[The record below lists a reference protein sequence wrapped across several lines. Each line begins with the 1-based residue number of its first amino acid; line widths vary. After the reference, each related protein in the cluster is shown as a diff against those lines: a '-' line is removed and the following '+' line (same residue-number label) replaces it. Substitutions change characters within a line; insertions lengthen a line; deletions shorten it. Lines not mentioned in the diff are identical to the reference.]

1 MYTWPM
7 PSPAPSTKAKVAN
20 VNEHTWKRR
29 AFHLCAALV
38 IPVVAIGL
46 GYKAAVY
53 TAAIA
58 AAVLASVEALRLA
71 VPAVNVRAVAW
82 LGPLL
87 KPREK
92 RTPTAATY
100 LALASL
106 AVLLLFGIPVATLAL
121 AYTALG
127 DPAAGIVGTRYGRL
141 RVRAFGRRLGGK
153 SVEGTL
159 AFLGVSTAAATG
171 LWAAGVYGTLW
182 PALVGAAAAALVEF
196 LPVPLEDNVTV
207 PLASAA
213 VMWLLWVG

>member
-1 MYTWPM
+1 M
-7 PSPAPSTKAKVAN
+7 PSPTPSTKAKAAN

-38 IPVVAIGL
+38 IPIVALAL
-46 GYKAAVY
+46 GYKAAFY

-58 AAVLASVEALRLA
+58 AAVFASGEALRLA
-71 VPAVNVRAVAW
+71 VPAVNVRAIAW
-82 LGPLL
+82 LGPLI

-92 RTPTAATY
+92 RSPTAATY

-106 AVLLLFGIPVATLAL
+106 AVLFLFGIPQATLAL
-121 AYTALG
+121 VFTALG

-141 RVRAFGRRLGGK
+141 RVRALGQRPGGK

-159 AFLGVSTAAATG
+159 AFLGVSAAAATA

-182 PALVGAAAAALVEF
+182 PALVGAAVAAIVEF
-196 LPVPLEDNVTV
+196 LPIPVEDNVTV